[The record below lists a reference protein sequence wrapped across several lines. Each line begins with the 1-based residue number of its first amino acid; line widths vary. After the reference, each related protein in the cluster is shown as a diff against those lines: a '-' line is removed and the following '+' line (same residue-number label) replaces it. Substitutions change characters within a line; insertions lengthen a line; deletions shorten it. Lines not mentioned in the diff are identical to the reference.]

1 MIQLSGTEEEVEVAE
16 RVEVAEIG
24 SVGRNQ
30 LIVLFPQDF
39 CATEGVFNG
48 LTE

>member
-1 MIQLSGTEEEVEVAE
+1 MIQLGGSEKEIEVAE
-16 RVEVAEIG
+16 RIEVAEIG

-39 CATEGVFNG
+39 CATEGVLNG